1 MSIMKNKRKI
11 ILSLSLICSAVMLL
25 HTASATAA
33 ALLPE
38 KEEQIYASSQQ
49 EEQKQA
55 MIVCTSVL
63 SIYGNTSLSGAP
75 VATREKGDA
84 LSVSTSDGLIYKVY
98 TTAGLLG
105 YCHAGGLIYADTKT
119 VAKVPFVWE
128 SYTYELPPEDSE
140 SPEDSEL
147 PDDSTDNT
155 QNGTQTANT
164 DENTDNGT
172 DTSHDTSPDGSTPDT
187 SPDGPDTEEGEGN
200 GGSTEEGGD
209 DILPPDDDE
218 AEEVPP
224 ITVTVTKYSDLV
236 DVNEFAYSKGSILA
250 ISSKTVLVQRDLLKC
265 LEIKCRALKGLGVS
279 VSIENGYSLT
289 SYSDP
294 ALQGCPVSS
303 KSGALVKLRLKD
315 GAGASLSPAEDTQVL
330 ELLADAGLVRI
341 GESDWFYLESY
352 EDYLTVNQSSSSLVY
367 TIYG

>member
-84 LSVSTSDGLIYKVY
+84 LTVSTSDGLIYKVY

-172 DTSHDTSPDGSTPDT
+172 DTSPDT

-265 LEIKCRALKGLGVS
+265 LEIKCHALKGLGVS

-352 EDYLTVNQSSSSLVY
+352 EDYLTVNLSSSSLVY